1 MKNTTLR
8 SMILTALFAALTAIG
23 AFLKITMPHV
33 SVTLQVFFTCMAGL
47 LLGPYWGAASQLVYV
62 LLGLVGLPIFTEGG
76 GLMYV
81 AKPTFGFLLGLIP
94 MAFVVGLMTRDLP
107 YRRKKQRLPDGP
119 QVQMQLLSRPKQL
132 LRIAL
137 AELIGLAAL
146 YVIGLPYL
154 YIALGGLWSLK
165 KTIVSGCLI
174 FLPFDAIKLICAAF
188 LSVRLVPL
196 LRKK

>member
-33 SVTLQVFFTCMAGL
+33 SFTLQVFFTCMAGL

-137 AELIGLAAL
+137 AELVGLAAL
-146 YVIGLPYL
+146 YVVGLPYL

-174 FLPFDAIKLICAAF
+174 FLPFDAIKLICTAF
-188 LSVRLVPL
+188 LSVRLIPL